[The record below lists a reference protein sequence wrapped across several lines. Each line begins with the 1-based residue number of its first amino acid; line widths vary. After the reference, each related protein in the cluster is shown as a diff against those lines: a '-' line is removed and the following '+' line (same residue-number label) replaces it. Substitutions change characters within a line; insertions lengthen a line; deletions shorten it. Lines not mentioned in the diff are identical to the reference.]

1 MKLTADILVLGAG
14 IAGCTAAIR
23 AADLG
28 ASVILV
34 AKDVL
39 GESNTG
45 YAQGGIIGSVPE
57 SANGEKRDTPQLLA
71 SDIEAAGA
79 GLCNEE
85 AVRLLAEQGPRLC
98 HEFLWERLKVP
109 FDQDA
114 SGEPDPTAEAAHSV
128 PRIYHAKDATGLAI
142 QLALSQAVRSH
153 PGITVLEGRVLVDLL
168 TNPHHSKDPRHV
180 YDPITVW
187 GAYLFDAA
195 TGAVEL
201 CLAKR
206 TVLATGGLG
215 YLYLHTTNP
224 AGATGDGLAAAYRA
238 NARIVNCEYVQFH
251 PTSLYVPGKPRTL
264 LTEALRGEG
273 AHLVN
278 RKGQRFMGK
287 YAPEPMELAPRDVV
301 SRAIFQEMAATGE
314 PCVFLDLR
322 PVAARLDL
330 EAHFPN
336 IMAICRAE
344 DLEPTRQPVPV
355 VPAAHYFCGG
365 VLVDL
370 EGRTSLPGL
379 HAAGEVACTGVH
391 GANRL
396 ASTSL
401 LEGLLWG
408 HRAAEAM
415 VAESRGATL
424 PEAGTFAPWTPPEHA
439 EATDPLLIEQ
449 DWNLIRTTL
458 WNYAGIVRTRARL
471 EQAREDVGYLYH
483 RIDRFYRSAALSR
496 SLLELRSGIICAR
509 LILKAAQMNKESR
522 GCHYRV
528 D

>member
-1 MKLTADILVLGAG
+1 MIQTDILVLGAG

-28 ASVILV
+28 ASVVLV
-34 AKDVL
+34 AKEAL

-45 YAQGGIIGSVPE
+45 YAQGGIIGAVGQG
-57 SANGEKRDTPQLLA
+57 AHGEMRDTPELLA

-79 GLCNEE
+79 GLCNPE
-85 AVRLLAEQGPRLC
+85 AVKLLAEEGPGLC
-98 HEFLWERLKVP
+98 HDFLWERLKVP
-109 FDQDA
+109 FDQDDR
-114 SGEPDPTAEAAHSV
+114 GEPDPTAEAAHSV
-128 PRIYHAKDATGLAI
+128 ARIYHAKDATGRAI
-142 QLALSQAVRSH
+142 QKALSEAVRNH

-168 TNPHHSKDPRHV
+168 TNPHHSREPRHV

-187 GAYLFDAA
+187 GAYLFDPA
-195 TGAVEL
+195 TAGVEL

-206 TVLATGGLG
+206 TILATGGLG
-215 YLYLHTTNP
+215 YLYMHTTNP

-238 NARIVNCEYVQFH
+238 SARIVNCEYIQFH
-251 PTSLYVPGKPRTL
+251 PTAMYLPGKPRTL

-278 RKGQRFMGK
+278 RRGQRFMEK
-287 YAPEPMELAPRDVV
+287 YAPEHLELAPRDVV
-301 SRAIFQEMAATGE
+301 SRAIFQEMAASGE

-322 PVAARLDL
+322 PVAAKLDL
-330 EAHFPN
+330 ETHFPN
-336 IMAICRAE
+336 ILATCRAE
-344 DLEPTRQPVPV
+344 DIEPTRQPVPV

-370 EGRTSLPGL
+370 DGRTSLPGL
-379 HAAGEVACTGVH
+379 YAAGEVACTGVH

-408 HRAAEAM
+408 HRAACAM
-415 VAESRGATL
+415 VEELGAVPL
-424 PEAGTFAPWTPPEHA
+424 PDAGDFAPWTPPDHA

-458 WNYAGIVRTRARL
+458 WNYAGIVRSRARL

-483 RIDRFYRSAALSR
+483 RITRFYRGAALSR

-509 LILKAAQMNKESR
+509 LILKAAQQNRESR